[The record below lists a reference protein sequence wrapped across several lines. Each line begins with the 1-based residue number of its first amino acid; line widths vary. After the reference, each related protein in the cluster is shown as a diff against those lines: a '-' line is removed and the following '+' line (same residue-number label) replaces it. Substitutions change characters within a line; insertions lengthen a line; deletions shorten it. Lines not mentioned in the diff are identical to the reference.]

1 MYDEYF
7 GGKSRDVVS
16 MALFLEDALKEKGR
30 VKRHELIEK
39 LSLVTK

>member
-7 GGKSRDVVS
+7 SGKSRDVVS
-16 MALFLEDALKEKGR
+16 MALFLEDALKEKSR
-30 VKRHELIEK
+30 VERYKLIEK